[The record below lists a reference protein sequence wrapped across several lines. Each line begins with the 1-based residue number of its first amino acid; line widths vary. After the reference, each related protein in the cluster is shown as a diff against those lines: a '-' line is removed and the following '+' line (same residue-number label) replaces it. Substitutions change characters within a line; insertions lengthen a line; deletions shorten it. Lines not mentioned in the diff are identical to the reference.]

1 MHLVPA
7 PGRNAAAAARVGAFP
22 RDDYN
27 PPCRRIVR
35 RAKTV
40 GTGMAGQDWGAPR
53 EGEVARSGR
62 EPLDGIER
70 DAGDP
75 GGARDRRSE
84 LGPLRQLVPWLKPYR
99 WQIAGATLALS
110 VSAMTVL
117 GLGVG
122 LRTLVDEGFAAG
134 NTAPLDRALL
144 VLLVVIVVL
153 ALATFARFYLVS
165 WIGERVV
172 ADLREAVYRHL
183 VRLEPGFYETTR
195 TAEIISRLTT
205 DTTVLQTVVGSSVS
219 IFLRNLLLF
228 VGGAGMLI
236 VTSPRLTGLVA
247 LVVPFVVAPIVI
259 FGRRVRQLSR
269 VSQDR
274 IADVG
279 AAADETLYGIRT
291 VQAFGRE
298 TMEAG
303 RFSARVQT
311 AFEAAA
317 ARIRARAVLTA
328 IVILLVFGAV
338 GVLLWIGGHDV
349 LAGRISGGELSA
361 FIFYAVLVAGST
373 GAISEV
379 IGDLQRAAGATERL
393 VQLMAVRPEIAPPAR
408 PVPLPDPPRGTIGFD
423 QVVFTYPS
431 RPDERALDGFSLN
444 VDPGQ
449 SLALVGPSGGGKTT
463 VFQLLL
469 RFYDPSSGIVS
480 LDGVDIRAADPAA
493 LRDRIGLVPQDPL
506 IFSTS
511 ARENIR
517 YGRPEASD
525 QEVRRAAEAAHALDF
540 LEDLPQGFDTY
551 LGERGVRL
559 SGGQR
564 QRVAI
569 ARAILRD
576 PSVLLLDEAT
586 SALDAESERQ
596 VQLALV
602 ELMQGRTTIVIAHRL
617 ATVQNVDRIVV
628 LDRGQ
633 VLASGTH
640 GELIRQGGLYAR
652 LAELQFGSPRQS
664 APAQVLRASAE

>member
-1 MHLVPA
+1 
-7 PGRNAAAAARVGAFP
+7 
-22 RDDYN
+22 
-27 PPCRRIVR
+27 
-35 RAKTV
+35 
-40 GTGMAGQDWGAPR
+40 MAGQHWKVPR
-53 EGEVARSGR
+53 EGEVERSTKDR
-62 EPLDGIER
+62 LDAAGQGAGADAASR
-70 DAGDP
+70 DK
-75 GGARDRRSE
+75 RSE
-84 LGPLRQLVPWLKPYR
+84 LRPLRQLIPWLKPYR
-99 WQIAGATLALS
+99 LQIAGATVALS

-134 NTAPLDRALL
+134 NAAPLDRALL
-144 VLLVVIVVL
+144 ILLVVVVVL

-172 ADLREAVYRHL
+172 ADLRGAVYRHL

-219 IFLRNLLLF
+219 IFLRNSLLF
-228 VGGAGMLI
+228 VGGTGMLI

-247 LVVPFVVAPIVI
+247 LVVPFVVAPIII
-259 FGRRVRQLSR
+259 FGRRVRLLSR
-269 VSQDR
+269 ISQDR

-298 TMEAG
+298 AMEAG
-303 RFSARVQT
+303 RFAARVQT

-317 ARIRARAVLTA
+317 ARIRARAVLTG

-338 GVLLWIGGHDV
+338 GTLLWIGGHDV

-361 FIFYAVLVAGST
+361 FIFYAVLVAAST

-393 VQLMAVRPEIAPPAR
+393 IQLMAVRPEIAPPAQ
-408 PVPLPDPPRGTIGFD
+408 PVPLPDPPRGEITFNE
-423 QVVFTYPS
+423 VVFSYPS
-431 RPDERALDGFSLN
+431 RPDERALDAFTLN

-449 SLALVGPSGGGKTT
+449 SVALVGPSGGGKTT

-469 RFYDPSSGIVS
+469 RFYDPASGRVA
-480 LDGVDIRAADPAA
+480 LDGVDVRAADPTA
-493 LRDRIGLVPQDPL
+493 LRDRIGLVPQDPV

-517 YGRPEASD
+517 YGRPDASD
-525 QEVRRAAEAAHALDF
+525 QEVRRAAEAAHALAF
-540 LEDLPQGFDTY
+540 LEDLPEGLDTF

-602 ELMQGRTTIVIAHRL
+602 ELMRGRTTIVIAHRL
-617 ATVQNVDRIVV
+617 ATVQHVDRIIV
-628 LDRGQ
+628 LDHGH
-633 VLASGTH
+633 VLATGTH
-640 GELIRQGGLYAR
+640 AELVGQGGLYAR
-652 LAELQFGSPRQS
+652 LAELQFGSQRPMPPG
-664 APAQVLRASAE
+664 PALRASAE